1 MGMGMNV
8 LIAEDEQDTR
18 ELLVAFFRGKGYGV
32 AAATDGQAAVE
43 LLEDNAPDLVLL
55 DIRMPRLNGW
65 GVLEQLRQ
73 SPGVPVIV
81 ISALDSAED
90 AVKGLRLGADDYI
103 RKPFDLSELDARVQ
117 AVMRRRNLPTAN
129 GTPRAG
135 PVEIDDE
142 AKTVRLDGRSV
153 SLSPREYSLL
163 KLLAG
168 NPGKVFS
175 HQEIIERVW
184 PPDNRADTSDVKQ
197 YIHLLR
203 LKIEN
208 KPGRP
213 SLVKTVK
220 GFGYKF
226 SV

>member
-1 MGMGMNV
+1 MNI

-18 ELLVAFFRGKGYGV
+18 ELLVAFFRGKGHEV
-32 AAATDGQAAVE
+32 AAAADGESAVE
-43 LLEDNAPDLVLL
+43 RFETETPDLVLL
-55 DIRMPRLNGW
+55 DIRMPKLNGW
-65 GVLEQLRQ
+65 GVLEQLQR
-73 SPGVPVIV
+73 SAKVPVIV
-81 ISALDSAED
+81 ISALDSTED
-90 AVKGLRLGADDYI
+90 AVRGLGLGADDYI

-117 AVMRRRNLPTAN
+117 AVMRRHDALGGN
-129 GTPRAG
+129 GILCAG
-135 PVEIDDE
+135 PVEIDDQ
-142 AKTVRLDGRSV
+142 AKTVSLDGQQV

-168 NPGKVFS
+168 DPGKVFS

-203 LKIEN
+203 SKIESM
-208 KPGRP
+208 PGRP
-213 SLVKTVK
+213 ALVKTVK

-226 SV
+226 EAQR